1 MSLVN
6 GRLGAVADW
15 IDSERG
21 PLTEEMLERQLREV
35 PEYLRAG
42 DPAIA
47 LVARDSIAAL
57 LRHTSDV
64 LRETPD
70 GWEHLPA
77 AAVEEARVAARG
89 GVPWV
94 AFDRCFRV
102 GHAVLW
108 ERLLEASERWP
119 LEAGERTALLRRLS
133 RLLFDYM
140 DRVVAE
146 LAEVHGR
153 ERDRQIRG
161 RERQRIAWVRELL
174 ANVPGARAL
183 HDHPLDRPHLGV
195 VAAGPEAERAI
206 TGLAH
211 ALGGVA
217 LVVPADDA
225 ATRWGWISGAPAL
238 EGAWAAVAR
247 RHGEALRGDA
257 AAGAGGRGGGAAGG
271 GDARLA
277 TSLAIGAVAAGA
289 DGFRLTHRQAR
300 EAAAVARRAGAA
312 TVLYEDVALEALALR
327 DERAAR
333 DFVEHE
339 LGPLL
344 RDERRGEVLL
354 QTLDACVRASW
365 TTAAAAAL
373 LGVHERTVGYRLATV
388 EQRLGRPLVR
398 RAELAAALRLRRLL

>member
-1 MSLVN
+1 MSQVN

-15 IDSERG
+15 IDREHG
-21 PLTEEMLERQLREV
+21 PLTEEMLERQLHEV
-35 PEYLRAG
+35 PEYLRAR

-57 LRHTSDV
+57 IAHTAAV
-64 LRETPD
+64 LREAPD
-70 GWEHLPA
+70 AWEQLPPA
-77 AAVEEARVAARG
+77 AVDEARVAARN

-94 AFDRCFRV
+94 PFDRCIRL

-108 ERLLEASERWP
+108 ERLLEASEQWELAP
-119 LEAGERTALLRRLS
+119 GERTALLRRLS
-133 RLLFDYM
+133 RLLFDYI
-140 DRVVAE
+140 DRVVAA

-153 ERDRQIRG
+153 ERERQIRG

-174 ANVPGARAL
+174 ANVPGAHVA
-183 HDHPLDRPHLGV
+183 HDYALDRPHLGV
-195 VAAGPEAERAI
+195 VADGPEAERAI
-206 TGLAH
+206 TDLAR

-238 EGAWAAVAR
+238 NRPWAAVVR
-247 RHGEALRGDA
+247 RHVAPGS
-257 AAGAGGRGGGAAGG
+257 
-271 GDARLA
+271 A
-277 TSLAIGAVAAGA
+277 TRLAIGAVAVGA
-289 DGFRLTHRQAR
+289 DGFRLTHRQAL
-300 EAAAVARRAGAA
+300 EAAAVARRAGTA

-344 RDERRGEVLL
+344 RDERRGAILL
-354 QTLDACVRASW
+354 ETLDACVRAGW

-388 EQRLGRPLVR
+388 EQRLGRPLSR
-398 RAELAAALRLRRLL
+398 RAELAAALRLRRLLDGAP